1 MIPTVRIISPVSEE
15 NPLGFVVI
23 NESDFDPDQHELFDA
38 RQEPDAAQKPL
49 GIKALR
55 DELTARGIAFDA
67 DAKKADLQALLDA
80 AQ

>member
-1 MIPTVRIISPVSEE
+1 MIPTVRITSPVSDE

-23 NESDFDPDQHELFDA
+23 NECDFDADLHELFDA
-38 RQEPDAAQKPL
+38 PQKPL

-67 DAKKADLQALLDA
+67 DAKKADLQALLDQNP